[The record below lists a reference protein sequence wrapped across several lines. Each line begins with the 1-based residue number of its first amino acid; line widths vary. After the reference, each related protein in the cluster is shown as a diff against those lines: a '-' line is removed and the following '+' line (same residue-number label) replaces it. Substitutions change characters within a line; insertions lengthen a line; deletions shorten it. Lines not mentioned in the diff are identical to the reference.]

1 MISNDIIEYSIVI
14 LLSPQGNTPSGT
26 PHCFGDTV
34 STLLIH
40 SERQKDDVVPC
51 SDCAAEVLAVG
62 SSVTGFK
69 PGDRVCAN
77 FSPLHIFGDTDL
89 EKRKSGL
96 GALIDGV
103 LTEYRVLPAEVG
115 LKRIVGLPKTDSEAV
130 SCAHSRPPV
139 L

>member
-1 MISNDIIEYSIVI
+1 M
-14 LLSPQGNTPSGT
+14 LRG
-26 PHCFGDTV
+26 TV
-34 STLLIH
+34 SKLILIH
-40 SERQKDDVVPC
+40 SKRQKDDVVPC

-115 LKRIVGLPKTDSEAV
+115 LVHIRSSL
-130 SCAHSRPPV
+130 
-139 L
+139 

>member
-1 MISNDIIEYSIVI
+1 MI
-14 LLSPQGNTPSGT
+14 LLSPQGNIPSGK
-26 PHCFGDTV
+26 PHCFGDIV

-96 GALIDGV
+96 GGLIDGV

-115 LKRIVGLPKTDSEAV
+115 LVHIRSSL
-130 SCAHSRPPV
+130 
-139 L
+139 